1 MSRLYVKNFTRYMWI
16 FQSVTGGI
24 VITVS
29 YWPFSRVIVPRLV
42 SIINA
47 SGQVA
52 RVAIIL
58 RRILNTRP

>member
-1 MSRLYVKNFTRYMWI
+1 MSRLYVKNFTGYRRI

-29 YWPFSRVIVPRLV
+29 YWPLSMVIVPRLV

-47 SGQVA
+47 SGQLA
-52 RVAIIL
+52 R
-58 RRILNTRP
+58 